1 MLQKNDLY
9 SLYNDIIVNWEDLY
23 GYENVTEED
32 INNYF
37 TDWFYQL
44 EDEIELDILNDAE
57 EYVRK
62 KVNLL

>member
-23 GYENVTEED
+23 GYENITEED

-57 EYVRK
+57 EYIRK